1 MCARAVENRVGVRC
15 SRAPILNLNFYTA
28 YRPAEVCALRT
39 ADGGPGRS
47 RLVSSIGSR
56 GRGEKF
62 RTLRK
67 SYPHP
72 MVSSSRASTV
82 SRRLSP
88 PPP

>member
-15 SRAPILNLNFYTA
+15 SRAPILILNFYTA

-39 ADGGPGRS
+39 AGGV
-47 RLVSSIGSR
+47 LVSSIGSR

-67 SYPHP
+67 SYPH
-72 MVSSSRASTV
+72 MGST
-82 SRRLSP
+82 
-88 PPP
+88 